1 MPPLKDALCT
11 NEFITGVASRTFWCL
26 HRSSVSTY
34 QQCPAPPTKEALAA
48 MLCDQLAQL
57 ALMPNISPQ

>member
-34 QQCPAPPTKEALAA
+34 QQCAAPPTKEALAA
-48 MLCDQLAQL
+48 MLCDQLA
-57 ALMPNISPQ
+57 